1 MKIGILPC
9 QGTSNTGVMT
19 TKAAMHFVGKDDVGM
34 VCPLGLPL
42 GIEGIIKQA
51 LSNDAHIALN
61 GCPIKCAS
69 KALQSIGVTDFDEM
83 TLTSD
88 FNIQKNKDFSDETGL
103 FEVIEA
109 LGKTIS
115 NIQANQH

>member
-19 TKAAMHFVGKDDVGM
+19 TKAAMHFVGKDDIGM

-42 GIEGIIKQA
+42 GIEGIVANA
-51 LSNDAHIALN
+51 LKNDCHIALN

-69 KALQSIGVTDFDEM
+69 KALSSISLSDFDEL

-88 FNIQKNKDFSDETGL
+88 FGIQKNKNFSDETGL
-103 FEVIEA
+103 QDVIGRLEQIIHS
-109 LGKTIS
+109 KQ
-115 NIQANQH
+115 N

>member
-1 MKIGILPC
+1 M
-9 QGTSNTGVMT
+9 
-19 TKAAMHFVGKDDVGM
+19 
-34 VCPLGLPL
+34 PL

-69 KALQSIGVTDFDEM
+69 KALQSINVIDFTET

-88 FNIQKNKDFSDETGL
+88 FNIQKNKNFHDETGL
-103 FEVIEA
+103 DDVIKR
-109 LGKTIS
+109 LGETIS
-115 NIQANQH
+115 AIQLKQH